1 MSQRVKELTERFEA
15 FNNEIIGFVE
25 NCSDDKWRKTCSGE
39 GWTVNVVARH
49 IAASHY
55 GALGLVK
62 MIVSGETLPELTTE
76 AIDQGNVKHAKKH
89 ADCTKDEVL
98 GYLNKNCEAIAAY
111 LTGLNDEGLDR
122 YARLAL
128 TGGDIS
134 AQQFIESIII
144 QSGNEHLNSMKAAT
158 GVYK

>member
-1 MSQRVKELTERFEA
+1 MSQRVKELTERFKA
-15 FNNEIIGFVE
+15 FNNEVIGFVE
-25 NCSDDKWRKTCSGE
+25 NCSDDKWRNICSGE
-39 GWTVNVVARH
+39 GWTVGVVARH

-98 GYLNKNCEAIAAY
+98 GFLNENGEAIAAY
-111 LTGLNDEGLDR
+111 LAGLDDEDLDR
-122 YARLAL
+122 YGHLAL

-144 QSGNEHLNSMKAAT
+144 QSGNEHLNNMNAAI
-158 GVYK
+158 GVG